1 MVPETPA
8 DSAFYGYH
16 YRVIAPPKG
25 SDAKFAFIAWP
36 ADYGRSGVHT
46 FLLGSDRVFYERDL
60 GSGTAARAK
69 AIRSYAPDGWQRVAD
84 R

>member
-1 MVPETPA
+1 MNRYNNIRQRA
-8 DSAFYGYH
+8 DQTAARDRAQCQPQQYGQ
-16 YRVIAPPKG
+16 
-25 SDAKFAFIAWP
+25 
-36 ADYGRSGVHT
+36 SGIHT

-69 AIRSYAPDGWQRVAD
+69 AIRSFSPDGWKRVAD